1 MDKLKMRLYK
11 NRRVLFYVLLMG
23 VVLFPMVYTIFYSLP
38 SGDDFS
44 MISGCERRT
53 LFRDS
58 IYRANER
65 YMNWSGLWPYMFI
78 ETLANPLLLFPL
90 ESWWSGVE
98 MVFLFLSF
106 IASLMALI
114 IVASKKVLGIH
125 NKEIVALFTLIVI
138 FVFLN
143 TNIYREVFYWFVG
156 SNYMMALTLGCI
168 TIGLTIKLFLG
179 EEVNRGGVL
188 LLSLSGILAC
198 NYFQEAILPGMIY
211 VVLWCCCSI
220 KEHRFLWKKTIPF
233 WLMLMSGL
241 IAVGAP
247 GNYARHTAFDSSLN
261 ISKACIDSYRMMI
274 IILNHMTQ
282 QPLMIALMIF
292 SIYIGIRYT
301 RKSISGKVFV
311 ISILLS
317 ILTLFLNSFPIALG
331 YAGVSYMPNRIYF
344 VLDFTAMMG
353 MIIVCICLG
362 MYVKGFSRYK
372 AVCNSVSIE
381 LFMSGMV
388 FLLLYSTL
396 VYTQNINELPWFQTV
411 HNVRETK
418 AVHDAWME
426 CLITIRD
433 SEERNIEIEM
443 NQEFYASPMLM
454 LPQLRDYENDW
465 VNMAIAEYFGKESV
479 IVRMREE

>member
-156 SNYMMALTLGCI
+156 SSYMMALTLGCI

-179 EEVNRGGVL
+179 EEVNRGGAAFVKRDIGLQLFSRSDFAGNDLCSIMVL
-188 LLSLSGILAC
+188 LQ
-198 NYFQEAILPGMIY
+198 Y
-211 VVLWCCCSI
+211 
-220 KEHRFLWKKTIPF
+220 
-233 WLMLMSGL
+233 
-241 IAVGAP
+241 
-247 GNYARHTAFDSSLN
+247 
-261 ISKACIDSYRMMI
+261 
-274 IILNHMTQ
+274 
-282 QPLMIALMIF
+282 
-292 SIYIGIRYT
+292 
-301 RKSISGKVFV
+301 
-311 ISILLS
+311 
-317 ILTLFLNSFPIALG
+317 
-331 YAGVSYMPNRIYF
+331 
-344 VLDFTAMMG
+344 
-353 MIIVCICLG
+353 
-362 MYVKGFSRYK
+362 
-372 AVCNSVSIE
+372 
-381 LFMSGMV
+381 
-388 FLLLYSTL
+388 
-396 VYTQNINELPWFQTV
+396 
-411 HNVRETK
+411 
-418 AVHDAWME
+418 
-426 CLITIRD
+426 
-433 SEERNIEIEM
+433 
-443 NQEFYASPMLM
+443 
-454 LPQLRDYENDW
+454 
-465 VNMAIAEYFGKESV
+465 
-479 IVRMREE
+479 